1 MLLVLSNTTLDV
13 FSTGVVLRQLK
24 SGRWKEIPN
33 APNHTSGFNVIY
45 IDRKQ
50 FMRSHIV
57 ARCFLADF
65 PEKGAYVFHIDGCR
79 LNTKLS
85 NLKWRH
91 NSDRDK
97 PTARTIGTMM
107 THLFGDHA
115 VRSDTEVVLNLDHTS
130 EHLNKDLKEGS
141 PILLKI
147 LKKYKCSLI
156 WIDENQVSVRS
167 AQELLRNCEP
177 RELSRRVN
185 PDTPTLILHPILQP
199 VVIPSTA

>member
-1 MLLVLSNTTLDV
+1 
-13 FSTGVVLRQLK
+13 
-24 SGRWKEIPN
+24 
-33 APNHTSGFNVIY
+33 
-45 IDRKQ
+45 
-50 FMRSHIV
+50 MRSHIV

-65 PEKGAYVFHIDGCR
+65 PDKGAYVFHIDGCR

-97 PTARTIGTMM
+97 PTTRTIGTMM
-107 THLFGDHA
+107 THLFGVNA
-115 VRSDTEVVLNLDHTS
+115 VSTDTEVVLNLDHTS
-130 EHLNKDLKEGS
+130 EHLNKDLKQGS

-156 WIDENQVSVRS
+156 WIDENKVSVRS
-167 AQELLRNCEP
+167 GTQEL
-177 RELSRRVN
+177 RRV
-185 PDTPTLILHPILQP
+185 DPTLILQPILHP

>member
-1 MLLVLSNTTLDV
+1 
-13 FSTGVVLRQLK
+13 
-24 SGRWKEIPN
+24 
-33 APNHTSGFNVIY
+33 
-45 IDRKQ
+45 
-50 FMRSHIV
+50 MRSHIV

-65 PEKGAYVFHIDGCR
+65 PDKGAYVFHKDGCR

-97 PTARTIGTMM
+97 PTTKTIGIMM

-115 VRSDTEVVLNLDHTS
+115 VRSDTEVVLHLDHTS

-156 WIDENQVSVRS
+156 WIDENKVLVRNGDSES
-167 AQELLRNCEP
+167 AQELRH
-177 RELSRRVN
+177 RELRRVE
-185 PDTPTLILHPILQP
+185 LLHIVHP